1 MPEGP
6 EIRRAADRLA
16 DAVLDQPLV
25 EVFFARPELAHYQTS
40 LVGCRIVAIDTRGK
54 AMLTRFDNGLVLYSH
69 NQLYGVWAVG
79 RTGKRRPSQ
88 RSLRV
93 ALTTARKEILLYSAS
108 EVSIWSAADL
118 HRQPLLARLGP
129 DVLDPMLAVDD
140 VEDRLA
146 SARFAGRRL
155 AVLLLDQG
163 FLAGM
168 GNYLRSEVLFQA
180 GLAPGRRPRELD
192 RVERRV
198 LADALLD
205 VPGRSYRSRGIRPT
219 AGMKPDYLTD
229 TPEGFRM
236 QVFGRAGQPCP
247 RCGTAV
253 QRQVHA
259 GRRVYLCVN
268 CQR

>member
-16 DAVLDQPLV
+16 AAVLDQPLTG
-25 EVFFARPELAHYQTS
+25 VFFARPELADYQTT
-40 LVGCRIVAIDTRGK
+40 LVGRRIVAIDTRGK
-54 AMLTRFDNGLVLYSH
+54 AMLTRFDDDQVLYSH
-69 NQLYGVWAVG
+69 NQLYGVWTIA
-79 RTGKRRPSQ
+79 RTGRRPASN

-108 EVSIWSAADL
+108 EVSIWTAAEL
-118 HRQPLLARLGP
+118 HRHPLLARLGP
-129 DVLDPMLAVDD
+129 DVLDPCLGIDAV
-140 VEDRLA
+140 VARLA
-146 SARFAGRRL
+146 EPRFAGRRL
-155 AVLLLDQG
+155 AALLLDQG

-180 GLAPGRRPRELD
+180 GLAPDRRPRELD
-192 RVERRV
+192 PVERLG

-205 VPGRSYRSRGIRPT
+205 LPRRSYRSRGIRRT
-219 AGMKPDYLTD
+219 AGMKQDYLTD

-236 QVFGRAGQPCP
+236 LVFGRAGAPCP
-247 RCGTAV
+247 RCGSGV
-253 QRQVHA
+253 ERQVQA